1 MKKIGK
7 YKYYILSFLIPMS
20 LLLIY
25 FFINN
30 IRPDNLLISDM
41 RNQYIALFN
50 YERDV
55 LLGNES
61 ILYSFNNGLGGSMIA
76 TISYYLSSPLN
87 ILVVLFKKENLALF
101 VLVILLLKVGL
112 CGLNMNIFLKYK
124 FKISNCM
131 ILIFS
136 ICYALMNYIINYYFN
151 IMWLD
156 SIYLLPLVIMGIDK
170 LMKENKKGLYCI
182 SLFMTIISNFYTG
195 YMVCIFSTLY
205 FFYNMFINFQKK
217 EYCNKIINFFICSL
231 LVGFCTSF
239 LLLPT
244 VSEILNLGRKS
255 NIIFTTPLLLKR
267 ISYFFIE
274 FFIGSHI
281 NPDILDGSGLN
292 LYCGLLSFVGVV
304 FFFLNSKI
312 SNKEKIITGLF
323 LLILFMS
330 CIFLPLQNVW
340 HGFSLPNFW
349 NNRMSFI
356 FSFFII
362 FISARFYENFEIN
375 YKNCL
380 ILIIFYLI
388 LGIILLCYIPE
399 CFKWNHLLITLLFLI
414 GYLFLINQSDN
425 KNFKFILLIFV
436 LLEMFINI
444 SLQFLNFNQG
454 VFSEFSKNM
463 CGNINNLDTNYRIS
477 EDNRYSYIDSF
488 ICNYSTVTSF
498 LSTNNLSKYEWFTK
512 VGYVT
517 EELKIKYL
525 DNLSNTPLIDS
536 LIGVKYV
543 YSSSNDSRYKKL
555 DNSFNLF
562 YYDVK
567 NKNLINKKYSLF
579 ENSKALSI
587 GYMIKSKNVS
597 SSKNVFEYQN
607 ELIKNFSGIDKNPL
621 IPIKV
626 KNFSNNKYEIVTDNI
641 NRLYIKINYESKNPI
656 YTIDQYDVY
665 INDEKIKNYS
675 SVFYYDNINNEST
688 STLFI
693 DLKDNNIYNINAD
706 FYTLDDNILNE
717 QLQELSKNQA
727 TNVIKNKNQISF
739 NIDSNQNGT
748 LLVTIPYDKNFK
760 IYVDNNKTKFKKIDN
775 MFIGIDLDKGNHSIK
790 IIYSPNCLILGIFIS
805 IFSFG
810 LLLVFCKKMSI
821 KNNNI

>member
-1 MKKIGK
+1 MKKIRK

-388 LGIILLCYIPE
+388 LGIILLCY
-399 CFKWNHLLITLLFLI
+399 
-414 GYLFLINQSDN
+414 N

-454 VFSEFSKNM
+454 VFFEFSKNM
-463 CGNINNLDTNYRIS
+463 CGNINDLDTNYRIS
-477 EDNRYSYIDSF
+477 ENNRYSYIDSF

-498 LSTNNLSKYEWFTK
+498 LSTNNLSTYEWFTK
-512 VGYVT
+512 AGYVT
-517 EELKIKYL
+517 EGLKIKYL

-543 YSSSNDSRYKKL
+543 YSSSNDNRYRKL

-562 YYDVK
+562 YYDIK

-579 ENSKALSI
+579 ENSNALSI
-587 GYMIKSKNVS
+587 GYMIKSKNIKQY
-597 SSKNVFEYQN
+597 KNVFEYQN
-607 ELIKNFSGIDKNPL
+607 ELIKAFSGIDKNPL
-621 IPIKV
+621 KEM
-626 KNFSNNKYEIVTDNI
+626 NFKKISNNKYEVETDDI
-641 NRLYIKINYESKNPI
+641 NRIYIKINYKSKNPI

-675 SVFYYDNINNEST
+675 SVFYYDNINKKST

-693 DLKDNNIYNINAD
+693 DLKDNNIYNISVD

-717 QLQELSKNQA
+717 QLQELSKNQT

-739 NIDSNQNGT
+739 NIENNQKGT

-790 IIYSPNCLILGIFIS
+790 IIYLPNSIFLGIFIS
-805 IFSFG
+805 VFSFV

>member
-1 MKKIGK
+1 MKKIRK

-55 LLGNES
+55 LLDNES

-454 VFSEFSKNM
+454 VFFEFSKNM
-463 CGNINNLDTNYRIS
+463 CGNINDLDTNYRIS
-477 EDNRYSYIDSF
+477 ENNRYSYIDSF

-498 LSTNNLSKYEWFTK
+498 LSTNNLSTYEWFTK
-512 VGYVT
+512 AGYVT
-517 EELKIKYL
+517 EGLKIKYL

-543 YSSSNDSRYKKL
+543 YSSSNDNRYRKL

-562 YYDVK
+562 YYDIKQNKVISINEKQTNNVVFDPLKDEVYYCKENRSQIIEKYSFKTGERSAIITKKEVLPVLVNCLCVSMDDIKKFSIEELYYCKEKIYFSVK
-567 NKNLINKKYSLF
+567 TKVKGGYNREVLLSYQVNKNLVLYEPELDNAKHLYLPWN
-579 ENSKALSI
+579 E
-587 GYMIKSKNVS
+587 
-597 SSKNVFEYQN
+597 KNVFMILLGCVQG
-607 ELIKNFSGIDKNPL
+607 KWFW
-621 IPIKV
+621 
-626 KNFSNNKYEIVTDNI
+626 
-641 NRLYIKINYESKNPI
+641 
-656 YTIDQYDVY
+656 Q
-665 INDEKIKNYS
+665 DEN
-675 SVFYYDNINNEST
+675 
-688 STLFI
+688 
-693 DLKDNNIYNINAD
+693 
-706 FYTLDDNILNE
+706 
-717 QLQELSKNQA
+717 
-727 TNVIKNKNQISF
+727 
-739 NIDSNQNGT
+739 
-748 LLVTIPYDKNFK
+748 
-760 IYVDNNKTKFKKIDN
+760 
-775 MFIGIDLDKGNHSIK
+775 
-790 IIYSPNCLILGIFIS
+790 
-805 IFSFG
+805 G
-810 LLLVFCKKMSI
+810 LLKYDSKTGAVRLCDRDGMDNEIYAI
-821 KNNNI
+821 KSMKELRKWDE